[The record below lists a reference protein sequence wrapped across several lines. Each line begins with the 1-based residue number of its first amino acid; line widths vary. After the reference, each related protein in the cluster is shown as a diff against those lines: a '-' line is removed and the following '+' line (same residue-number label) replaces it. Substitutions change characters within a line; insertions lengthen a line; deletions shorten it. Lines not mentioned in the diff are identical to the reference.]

1 MCNLPF
7 FFRQGQCGCTTN
19 KKWPRDAIG
28 NDVRGKRRWPCSA
41 IGGAFDWQ
49 PRSFWRGLFERK
61 LPTCRYWKKWKN
73 QQKWGIIV
81 YTVKFFY
88 LSKTYT
94 WVLGKLCKYE
104 KKEQCQTIKFSFQI
118 ETAQRLWIRFVKL
131 ANEKYKIVL
140 SRVTIPNYTLK
151 YKSLTI
157 AMQSLMF
164 IKQFI

>member
-1 MCNLPF
+1 MCNLPVF
-7 FFRQGQCGCTTN
+7 LRQGQCSCATN

-28 NDVRGKRRWPCSA
+28 NNVRGKRRRPCSA

-61 LPTCRYWKKWKN
+61 LPTCRYWEKWEN

-81 YTVKFFY
+81 YTAKFFY

-94 WVLGKLCKYE
+94 WVLGKLQIWE
-104 KKEQCQTIKFSFQI
+104 KRTVKFPFQI
-118 ETAQRLWIRFVKL
+118 ETALRLWIRFVKL

-140 SRVTIPNYTLK
+140 SRVTIPTNTLK

-157 AMQSLMF
+157 AM
-164 IKQFI
+164 